1 MSIVVYETSI
11 GDLGIEVHDEALTAV
26 YFPNDTLFAAPKGA
40 NGRNVRS
47 SYTREMPDNIVTEG
61 ETETHKEAIAQIRA
75 YLRGE
80 SQQFTVPLRL
90 IGTDFQRKCWQAL
103 LDIPYG
109 QTASYQ
115 DIAIAVG
122 SPKAVR
128 AVGGANAA
136 NPIPIIVPC
145 HRVIGKNGK
154 LTGFGG
160 GLTLKEKL
168 LGIESVVR

>member
-1 MSIVVYETSI
+1 MAIVVYETSI

-26 YFPNDTLFAAPKGA
+26 YFPNDALFAPPAHADGQ
-40 NGRNVRS
+40 NVRS
-47 SYTREMPDNIVTEG
+47 TYTRKMPDDADAEG
-61 ETETHKEAIAQIRA
+61 ETAIHKEAIAQIRA

-80 SQQFTVPLRL
+80 LQHFTVPLRL
-90 IGTDFQRKCWQAL
+90 HGTDFQRKCWQAL

-145 HRVIGKNGK
+145 HRVIGKSGK
-154 LTGFGG
+154 LIGFGG

-168 LGIESVVR
+168 LSIESAVS